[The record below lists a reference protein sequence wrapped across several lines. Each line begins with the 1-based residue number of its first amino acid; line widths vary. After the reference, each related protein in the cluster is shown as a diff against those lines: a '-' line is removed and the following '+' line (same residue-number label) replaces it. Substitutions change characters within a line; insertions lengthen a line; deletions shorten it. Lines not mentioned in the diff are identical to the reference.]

1 MGRARL
7 TLVAVCR
14 SSRGIFVCLRMRARL
29 THCSMVYLAGPLCAI
44 AACAHAGW
52 QAEILLRLPGCS
64 SADTAM
70 SVFVVRDMRVWW
82 CLGEK

>member
-1 MGRARL
+1 
-7 TLVAVCR
+7 
-14 SSRGIFVCLRMRARL
+14 
-29 THCSMVYLAGPLCAI
+29 VYLAGPLCAI